1 MVDITPL
8 ESKIIRQVEYYFGD
22 VNLSRDKFMR
32 EAVKQNDGWI
42 SMETMI
48 KFNRLKSLSEDA
60 EFIKKSVAKSQSGL
74 VQVGENGLRR
84 NPEMKVPETFESAL
98 ENYKENSVY
107 VKGFSSDENLD
118 EIIEWLE
125 KHGGKTIDVHMRR
138 FPRDKKFR
146 GSIFAIF
153 EKKEDSEKFLA
164 SQEAATFKEK
174 AMIRSTQID
183 YWKRKEEEN
192 NAKVASQ
199 AKKQAAREADQEA
212 QLSSRMIRGA
222 LLEIAGLPESV
233 KRLQSLENDAV
244 EGDANTH
251 ESKESLTNGSKDS
264 ELPTVINLKQWL
276 TEKLGSNIPIGWID
290 IEPSEGKAVIR
301 FKQPDTADKA
311 WTKLKEAFNDSPVT
325 YLNSELS
332 GRVITGDEEKNRW
345 ITILAAQRS
354 KAQKRRGGR
363 GGGRQISNKRRR
375 TN

>member
-276 TEKLGSNIPIGWID
+276 TEKLGSNIPIGMD
-290 IEPSEGKAVIR
+290 
-301 FKQPDTADKA
+301 
-311 WTKLKEAFNDSPVT
+311 
-325 YLNSELS
+325 
-332 GRVITGDEEKNRW
+332 
-345 ITILAAQRS
+345 
-354 KAQKRRGGR
+354 
-363 GGGRQISNKRRR
+363 
-375 TN
+375 

>member
-60 EFIKKSVAKSQSGL
+60 EFIKKSVSKSQSAL

-125 KHGGKTIDVHMRR
+125 KHGGKTLDVHMRR

-164 SQEAATFKEK
+164 SQEAAIFKEK
-174 AMIRSTQID
+174 AMVRSTQVD
-183 YWKRKEEEN
+183 YWKRKEEERK
-192 NAKVASQ
+192 AKLASQ
-199 AKKQAAREADQEA
+199 AKKQATLEADQEA
-212 QLSSRMIRGA
+212 QLNSRMIHGA

-233 KRLQSLENDAV
+233 KKLHSLENDAV

-251 ESKESLTNGSKDS
+251 ESKDPLTNGSKDS
-264 ELPTVINLKQWL
+264 ELPTVMNLKQWL
-276 TEKLGSNIPIGWID
+276 TEKLGSNTPIGWID

-311 WTKLKEAFNDSPVT
+311 WTKLKEAFGDSPVT

-332 GRVITGDEEKNRW
+332 GRVIIGDEEKNRW
-345 ITILAAQRS
+345 KTILAAQRL